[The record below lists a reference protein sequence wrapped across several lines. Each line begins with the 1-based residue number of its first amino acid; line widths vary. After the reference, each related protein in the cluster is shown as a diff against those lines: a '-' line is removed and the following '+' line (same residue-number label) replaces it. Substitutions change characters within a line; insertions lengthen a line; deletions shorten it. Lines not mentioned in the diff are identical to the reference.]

1 MRPKDASQQG
11 GGPKR
16 SLDLGIPAEKKT
28 LYRQE
33 GTTEPEL
40 TNFSIQ
46 TFQLLLRPVKAIK
59 ATFKY
64 VNIVLGPILSLILIF
79 NFKALMRSTERGS
92 NPSLAR

>member
-1 MRPKDASQQG
+1 MLGKSLYNQESTSGPFSFGFTRPNDASQQG

-40 TNFSIQ
+40 TNFYLQ
-46 TFQLLLRPVKAIK
+46 TLKA
-59 ATFKY
+59 F
-64 VNIVLGPILSLILIF
+64 LGPC
-79 NFKALMRSTERGS
+79 KALKASF
-92 NPSLAR
+92 